1 MIYIYIYRSCDRT
14 VNKAH
19 HIFKSNN
26 QGEYTH
32 IQNPT
37 TTLFLPSCTLKTSSL
52 YHSLYNNQIR
62 ITIGLTGREGKQNS
76 ESLHSKTFPVAGSL
90 IFS

>member
-1 MIYIYIYRSCDRT
+1 MNIYIYILYDRT

-37 TTLFLPSCTLKTSSL
+37 TTLFLRRCTLKTSSL
-52 YHSLYNNQIR
+52 YHSLYNNRIR
-62 ITIGLTGREGKQNS
+62 ITIGLIGREGKQNS
-76 ESLHSKTFPVAGSL
+76 ESFHS
-90 IFS
+90 